1 MGQTEIIQLLKK
13 YPKGLSCKEI
23 AKQTNVY
30 DWTARHCLNMMLKY
44 HMIRKKYERRIIKDA
59 DDSRFTIRKNILVY
73 LI

>member
-13 YPKGLSCKEI
+13 YPKGLSCKDI
-23 AKQTNVY
+23 AKKTNVY

-44 HMIRKKYERRIIKDA
+44 RLIRVKTSNYVESDGIKIKKK
-59 DDSRFTIRKNILVY
+59 ILVY